1 MWPPPAP
8 ARRRSQVTPTLQPR
22 RLEQYPARPRGFTM
36 VEMLVALVVL
46 AVGMLGVAILF
57 GISLHS
63 GSSAISRM
71 QAVNLAADIADRIRA
86 NRRAGIA
93 PNNAYG
99 GAAADNGCTGS
110 GAVSCTPAQMA
121 ADDLY
126 HWQRQLSRAIAG
138 GTATGTV
145 VVTAGTPQSYTIT
158 VSWNERAGTGV
169 ATLQYQTTVQVPAS

>member
-1 MWPPPAP
+1 MNP
-8 ARRRSQVTPTLQPR
+8 STQPR
-22 RLEQYPARPRGFTM
+22 CMPQRPARPRGFTM
-36 VEMLVALVVL
+36 IEMLVALVVL

-86 NRRAGIA
+86 NRRAGDGA
-93 PNNAYG
+93 QNAYG
-99 GAAADNGCTGS
+99 GAAADSGCTGS
-110 GAVSCTPAQMA
+110 GAVSCSPAQMA

-145 VVTAGTPQSYTIT
+145 VVTAGTPQTYTIT

-169 ATLQYQTTVQVPAS
+169 TTLQYQTQVQVPSS

>member
-1 MWPPPAP
+1 M
-8 ARRRSQVTPTLQPR
+8 TPSLQPR
-22 RLEQYPARPRGFTM
+22 RLQQYPARSRGFTM
-36 VEMLVALVVL
+36 IEMLVALVVL

-86 NRRAGIA
+86 NRRAGDGPA
-93 PNNAYG
+93 NAYG
-99 GAAADNGCTGS
+99 GAAADNGCTGA
-110 GAVSCTPAQMA
+110 AVSCTPAQMA

-126 HWQRQLSRAIAG
+126 HWQRQLSQAIAG

-145 VVTAGTPQSYTIT
+145 VVTPGTPQAYSIT
-158 VSWNERAGTGV
+158 VGWTEKTG
-169 ATLQYQTTVQVPAS
+169 LQQYQMQVQAPTS